1 MLQAMIKT
9 YYKIT
14 KAISKTIYNML
25 IQTTSDIK
33 NINELVYINSKIYC
47 IYLHKKHSS
56 NIMIFKKLSYGD
68 NEKPQVG
75 DKEEREF
82 TKGGAEAV
90 VFRFLKKFTKF
101 RGKVL
106 CWCHF

>member
-1 MLQAMIKT
+1 MGTNNITLNKLLTITDEKFVAHLHENIINMLQAMIKT

-33 NINELVYINSKIYC
+33 NIYELVYINSKIYC

-68 NEKPQVG
+68 NEKP
-75 DKEEREF
+75 
-82 TKGGAEAV
+82 
-90 VFRFLKKFTKF
+90 
-101 RGKVL
+101 
-106 CWCHF
+106 